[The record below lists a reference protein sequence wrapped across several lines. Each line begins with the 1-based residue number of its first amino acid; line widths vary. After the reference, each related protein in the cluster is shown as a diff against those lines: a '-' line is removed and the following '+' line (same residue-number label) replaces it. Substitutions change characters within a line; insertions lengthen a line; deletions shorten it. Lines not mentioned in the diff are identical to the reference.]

1 MFWSKWIMSRV
12 SLVLVA
18 IAGILAGALGYS
30 TLQRPATPDATAI
43 QAMIDQAISTYDTKI
58 ASTIA
63 LPSPAV
69 AELDA
74 DKLNPMIE
82 SYLMSDPKILQR
94 MSVALDTT
102 LQAEERSASTT
113 AIAAMRDQIFNDPKQ
128 AVLGNPEGD
137 VTLVEFFDYN
147 CGYCRAAMPDMAQ
160 LLAEDPKL
168 RVVLKEFPILS
179 NESIDAARVSALVN
193 DADVDYWAF
202 HEALFT
208 SRGQVDKKVALD
220 AAAALGLSPVA
231 LELDMGTE
239 TVSQLIQTSYEIAK
253 ELNIT
258 GTPTYIIGNEI
269 IPGAIGIDD
278 LRDRIANMRACG
290 ETQCQ
295 G

>member
-1 MFWSKWIMSRV
+1 
-12 SLVLVA
+12 
-18 IAGILAGALGYS
+18 
-30 TLQRPATPDATAI
+30 
-43 QAMIDQAISTYDTKI
+43 
-58 ASTIA
+58 
-63 LPSPAV
+63 
-69 AELDA
+69 
-74 DKLNPMIE
+74 
-82 SYLMSDPKILQR
+82 
-94 MSVALDTT
+94 
-102 LQAEERSASTT
+102 
-113 AIAAMRDQIFNDPKQ
+113 
-128 AVLGNPEGD
+128 VLGNPEGD

-160 LLAEDPKL
+160 LLAEDPNL

-220 AAAALGLSPVA
+220 AAAALGLSPVS

-239 TVSQLIQTSYEIAK
+239 AVSQLIQTSYEIAK

-258 GTPTYIIGNEI
+258 GTPTYILGNEI